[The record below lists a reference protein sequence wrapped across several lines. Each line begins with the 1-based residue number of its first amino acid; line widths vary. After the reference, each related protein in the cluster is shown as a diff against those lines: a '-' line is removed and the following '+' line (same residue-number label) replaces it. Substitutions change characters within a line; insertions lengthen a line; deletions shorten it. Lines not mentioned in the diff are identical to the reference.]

1 MKRAGGT
8 PPFFD
13 TMERSSRLIA
23 LLFFILPGFTG
34 STAWAA
40 NEVGPGQSHYLVY
53 SYTNDWL
60 VYSSQYNNY
69 VPYSRALNETDLS
82 VSLLVDLLKNRR
94 YDLLVSTAKENYLF
108 IEGSLQKKLI
118 PDQWLVMDID
128 SLRRLYKKD
137 EILLTLYGSP
147 GKEDKTVLIGHAKKI
162 AAITPSSAKSGP
174 LSFIN
179 IKPLRSSPFDDFSVL
194 LILLLLVLTL
204 FTYSSSP
211 SLFQRFISPAD
222 FLDRSERND
231 LYRFNRPY
239 GRLMLMIA
247 LIVSAAMGYL
257 ILFLAHYDFD
267 LFSFSGFLSEGA
279 TLVDFL
285 TDLAK
290 LTLLFLGLLFLK
302 FVMMEIVSGVLN
314 LEHIVNSHYIK
325 SLQLSYLFYGTCI
338 VVFFGT
344 SLQNPLWFQQLS
356 PYLLYVVI
364 FYYLVRFGL
373 LYIFTNSS
381 GQFINLYLFSYLCV
395 IEIIPLIVGVKF
407 AI

>member
-1 MKRAGGT
+1 MKRAGET
-8 PPFFD
+8 PPFFGN
-13 TMERSSRLIA
+13 MERSRRLIA
-23 LLFFILPGFTG
+23 FVLLILSGIMG

-40 NEVGPGQSHYLVY
+40 NEVGPGPSHYLVY
-53 SYTNDWL
+53 DYTNDWL

-82 VSLLVDLLKNRR
+82 VSLLVDLLKNRH
-94 YDLLVSTAKENYLF
+94 YDLLVTSAKENYLF
-108 IEGSLQKKLI
+108 IEGALQKKLT
-118 PDQWLVMDID
+118 PDEWLIMDID

-137 EILLTLYGSP
+137 EILITLYGSA
-147 GKEDKTVLIGHAKKI
+147 GKEDKTVLVGHAKKT
-162 AAITPSSAKSGP
+162 AAIAPSSAKSSP

-179 IKPLRSSPFDDFSVL
+179 IKPRRSSPFGDFSIL

-204 FTYSSSP
+204 FTYSSAP

-239 GRLMLMIA
+239 GRLMFMIA

-257 ILFLAHYDFD
+257 ILFLDHYGFD
-267 LFSFSGFLSEGA
+267 LFSSSGFLSEGA
-279 TLVDFL
+279 TLFDFL
-285 TDLAK
+285 TDSAK
-290 LTLLFLGLLFLK
+290 LTLLFLGLLFFK
-302 FVMMEIVSGVLN
+302 VVMMEIVSGVLN

-325 SLQLSYLFYGTCI
+325 SLQLSYLFYGACI
-338 VVFFGT
+338 VVFFGI
-344 SLQNPLWFQQLS
+344 SLQNPLWFQQLG
-356 PYLLYVVI
+356 PYLLYIVI
-364 FYYLVRFGL
+364 FYYLMRFGL

>member
-1 MKRAGGT
+1 
-8 PPFFD
+8 
-13 TMERSSRLIA
+13 MERSSRLIA
-23 LLFFILPGFTG
+23 LLFFIVSGFTG

-60 VYSSQYNNY
+60 VYSSRYNNY

-108 IEGSLQKKLI
+108 IEGSLQKKLT
-118 PDQWLVMDID
+118 PDEWLVMDID
-128 SLRRLYKKD
+128 SLRQLYKKN
-137 EILLTLYGSP
+137 EILLSLYGSP

-162 AAITPSSAKSGP
+162 AAITPNVTNSGP

-179 IKPLRSSPFDDFSVL
+179 IKPLRSSPFGDFSVL

-211 SLFQRFISPAD
+211 SLFRRFISPTD

-239 GRLMLMIA
+239 GRLMLMVA
-247 LIVSAAMGYL
+247 LIVSAALGYL
-257 ILFLAHYDFD
+257 ILFLAHYDFE
-267 LFSFSGFLSEGA
+267 LLSLSGFLSEGA
-279 TLVDFL
+279 TLVDLL
-285 TDLAK
+285 TDWAK
-290 LTLLFLGLLFLK
+290 LALLFLGLLFLK
-302 FVMMEIVSGVLN
+302 YMMMEIVSGVLN
-314 LEHIVNSHYIK
+314 LERIVNSHYIK

-338 VVFFGT
+338 VVFFGV
-344 SLQNPLWFQQLS
+344 SLHNPLWFQHII
-356 PYLLYVVI
+356 PYLVYLVI